1 MSVHRESSQAFFD
14 STMTA
19 PKGEA
24 YNPPEICISTTV
36 TLRLEQQ
43 KKCYYNCEVPMR
55 GGNFEL
61 VLNQSQI
68 HIYLRNYA

>member
-1 MSVHRESSQAFFD
+1 
-14 STMTA
+14 MTA

-61 VLNQSQI
+61 VLNQSDSHLFEKLCI
-68 HIYLRNYA
+68 TKCHETERNV